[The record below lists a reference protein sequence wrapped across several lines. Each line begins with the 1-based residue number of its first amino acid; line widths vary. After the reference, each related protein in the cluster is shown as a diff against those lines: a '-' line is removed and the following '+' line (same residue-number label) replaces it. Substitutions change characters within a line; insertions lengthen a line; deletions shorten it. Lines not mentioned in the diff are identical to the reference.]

1 MAGVIVTKEGKKM
14 DGTKGGL
21 FIGDRHSK
29 PSGGIKV
36 ITEDGST
43 ALVEDSEPIII
54 PSAVNNPKKKSFD
67 GKKMTAKEIL
77 DQINTSYGGVNIKKK
92 GGVIDKEQE
101 KIIEQRW
108 DKKKDSISTLS
119 DNIQSLRYNVS
130 TELKSDNEKVF
141 LTALVI
147 KLMDITA
154 ERVGNNES
162 ASNGHYGITGLK
174 KSHVKIAGNK
184 ITLQYI
190 GKSGV
195 EHEKSFTDASVVHYL
210 KKAINKSPS
219 TYIFTTTDNFKVN
232 EDRVNDYDGIEEN
245 IKNEPEILKNEMPE
259 KQLIS
264 DFKVL
269 CHESFNGY
277 DFLVTFSDLKKQI
290 IINAFHLKTG
300 SRDFDTYNYDE
311 ISNATNIEHKL
322 KNDILFIL
330 GNESKVFGKEANIKS
345 ENKQLDPAKP
355 EQATAKEFKYYK
367 GVNNAYKNAYELNR
381 AIEELLDTKESGFT
395 SEEKV
400 FMSSYSGYGGL
411 DKIGKF
417 SQEELKTILYE
428 FYTPRKVVEKM
439 WGLAYKHGFK
449 GGSII
454 EPASGI
460 GEFIRLA
467 PDKTLVTG
475 YEINPYSAKI
485 AKVLYP
491 ETTII
496 NAAFETLFI
505 KNNASIKNKI
515 QGLKKYSLVIGN
527 PPYGKFGG
535 KYAGMGEDNYT
546 KAENYIEYFI
556 TRGLDLLESGGLLIM
571 IIGAEVANGASTF
584 LQKGISKTKKEIM
597 NKAILVD
604 AYRLPNGVF
613 ERTDV
618 LSDIIV
624 LRKK

>member
-1 MAGVIVTKEGKKM
+1 M
-14 DGTKGGL
+14 
-21 FIGDRHSK
+21 
-29 PSGGIKV
+29 
-36 ITEDGST
+36 
-43 ALVEDSEPIII
+43 
-54 PSAVNNPKKKSFD
+54 PK
-67 GKKMTAKEIL
+67 
-77 DQINTSYGGVNIKKK
+77 
-92 GGVIDKEQE
+92 
-101 KIIEQRW
+101 
-108 DKKKDSISTLS
+108 
-119 DNIQSLRYNVS
+119 
-130 TELKSDNEKVF
+130 
-141 LTALVI
+141 
-147 KLMDITA
+147 
-154 ERVGNNES
+154 
-162 ASNGHYGITGLK
+162 
-174 KSHVKIAGNK
+174 
-184 ITLQYI
+184 
-190 GKSGV
+190 
-195 EHEKSFTDASVVHYL
+195 
-210 KKAINKSPS
+210 
-219 TYIFTTTDNFKVN
+219 
-232 EDRVNDYDGIEEN
+232 IEE
-245 IKNEPEILKNEMPE
+245 IYYSKNKP
-259 KQLIS
+259 
-264 DFKVL
+264 
-269 CHESFNGY
+269 
-277 DFLVTFSDLKKQI
+277 
-290 IINAFHLKTG
+290 
-300 SRDFDTYNYDE
+300 
-311 ISNATNIEHKL
+311 
-322 KNDILFIL
+322 
-330 GNESKVFGKEANIKS
+330 
-345 ENKQLDPAKP
+345 ENKQLEPAQP
-355 EQATAKEFKYYK
+355 EQATAPAKEFKYYK

-411 DKIGKF
+411 DKIGSF
-417 SQEELKTILYE
+417 SDTELKTILYE
-428 FYTPRKVVEKM
+428 YYTPRKVVEKM

-475 YEINPYSAKI
+475 YEINQYSAKI
-485 AKVLYP
+485 AKILYP